1 MLLEVFLGYVML
13 DFALSE
19 KITTRRLGV
28 VVFAVSVGIT
38 LGASYFVSQL
48 NLSRDVAVFQNESKL
63 IHRSIGR
70 SIEAHLDWL
79 RSIGKYFDTEFDIT
93 RSKFERFAGDIA
105 TEAVGIQALEWIP
118 RVAAAKRTKYE
129 NIARFS
135 GVAGFS
141 FTELNDQGNLVPAS
155 EREEYYPVYFAEPLS
170 DNFKALGFDLASNPA
185 RKLALERSR
194 DSGRI
199 TFTAPIK
206 LVQENG
212 SQFGMLAFRPVYR
225 RDRPHDTIEERRAN
239 IVGFALAVFRIS
251 DIVRG
256 SEYKAAKNIGFTIT
270 DVSEGSSK
278 KVLYASFA
286 VSPQGVI
293 NRSPEEKSTHAFELT
308 ISLFPREWSVEF
320 VPISDNSLLTIDN
333 VAVSSSI
340 AGIIIS
346 ILLALAVAS
355 LYGRKV
361 YAEEIVKEQIAEI
374 SQRAKELDF
383 QKRALDEHAIVSITD
398 VAGNI
403 TYANDKFCDISGY
416 SREYLLGQNHRI
428 VNSGEHPQEMFTALW
443 STITNGETWYGEIK
457 NKKKNGE
464 FYWVNATIVPF
475 LDDSGHPFQ
484 YVAIRTD
491 ITAEKHKENALREAT
506 EKAETANVAKSEF
519 LASMSHEIRTPMA
532 GVLGIADILLEGE
545 LGEEQRKSILQIKGA
560 GQSLVVILND
570 ILDLSKI
577 QAGKLEIE
585 IIDFDLHSL
594 ISDSLELLYP
604 RASEKD
610 IALGSK
616 IGPDLPI
623 GLNGDPTRIRQVLVN
638 LLGNAVKFTEQGSV
652 TLSADV
658 VERHGDDVVIR
669 FEIIDTGIGIA
680 EGRRNGLFQE
690 FSQLDASTARKYEG
704 TGLGLAISKRL
715 VDLMGGEIGVESVDG
730 KGSTFWFT
738 VAGRIVEI
746 ENKRSKDR
754 LRDVEFRAV
763 RPLRILLAED
773 NDLNQMIITA
783 VLDKF
788 GHTVTVVDDGR
799 TAVEA
804 VRDSDFDIVLMDVRM
819 PEMDGPDA
827 TRIIRQQTGPKA
839 SIPIVAVTAD
849 AIVENRDGY
858 FEAGMN
864 ACVTKPINQ
873 SELLRAIN
881 EVLNEEVHIPDI
893 SPR

>member
-1 MLLEVFLGYVML
+1 MRN
-13 DFALSE
+13 FAFGK
-19 KITTRRLGV
+19 KITTRRLGAL
-28 VVFAVSVGIT
+28 VFAVSVGIT
-38 LGASYFVSQL
+38 LAGSYYISQL
-48 NLSRDVAVFQNESKL
+48 NSSRDIAVFRNESKL

-70 SIEAHLDWL
+70 SIESHLDRL
-79 RSIGKYFDTEFDIT
+79 RSIGTYFDTEFDIT
-93 RSKFERFAGDIA
+93 RSKFERFAGGLA
-105 TEAVGIQALEWIP
+105 AEAVGIHALEWIP
-118 RVAAAKRTKYE
+118 RVAATKRTKYE

-141 FTELNDQGNLVPAS
+141 FTELNNQGNLVPAG

-170 DNFKALGFDLASNPA
+170 DNFKALGFDLASNPS

-206 LVQENG
+206 LVQENS

-225 RDRPHDTIEERRAN
+225 RDRSHDTVEERRAN

-251 DIVRG
+251 DIVG
-256 SEYKAAKNIGFTIT
+256 SSEYKAVKNIGYTIT
-270 DVSEGSSK
+270 DMSERSSK
-278 KVLYASFA
+278 QVLYASFA
-286 VSPQGVI
+286 DSPPGVI
-293 NRSPEEKSTHAFELT
+293 NRTPVEKPANAIGYT
-308 ISLFPREWSVEF
+308 ISLFPREWSVQF
-320 VPISDNSLLTIDN
+320 VPIHDNPLLTTDS
-333 VAVSSSI
+333 VAISSSI
-340 AGIIIS
+340 GGIIIS
-346 ILLALAVAS
+346 FLLALAVSS
-355 LYGRKV
+355 LHSRKV

-374 SQRAKELDF
+374 STRARELDF
-383 QKRALDEHAIVSITD
+383 QKLALDEHAIVSITD
-398 VAGNI
+398 VKGNI
-403 TYANDKFCDISGY
+403 TYANDKFCEISGY
-416 SREYLLGQNHRI
+416 SREELLGQNHRI
-428 VNSGEHPQEMFTALW
+428 LNSGEHPQEMFVELW
-443 STITNGETWYGEIK
+443 RTIASGKTWFGEIK
-457 NKKKNGE
+457 NKTKNGGY
-464 FYWVNATIVPF
+464 YWVNATIVPF
-475 LDDSGHPFQ
+475 LDDLGHPFQ

-491 ITAEKHKENALREAT
+491 ITAEKHKEVALREAT

-532 GVLGIADILLEGE
+532 GVLGIADMLLDGE
-545 LGEEQRKSILQIKGA
+545 LSEEQRKSILQIKGA

-604 RASEKD
+604 RASEKN

-616 IGPDLPI
+616 IGPDLPA

-658 VERHGDDVVIR
+658 VERHGDDVIIR

-680 EGRRNGLFQE
+680 EDRRDRLFQD

-715 VDLMGGEIGVESVDG
+715 VELMGGEIGVDSVDG
-730 KGSTFWFT
+730 EGSTFWFT
-738 VAGRIVEI
+738 VKGVVAKI
-746 ENKRSKDR
+746 ENKRSKER
-754 LRDVEFRAV
+754 TREVKFRAV

-783 VLDKF
+783 VLNKF
-788 GHTVTVVDDGR
+788 DHAVTTVDDGR
-799 TAVEA
+799 AAVEA
-804 VRDSDFDIVLMDVRM
+804 VRNNDFDIVLMDVRM

-827 TRIIRQQTGPKA
+827 TRIIRKQAGPKA
-839 SIPIVAVTAD
+839 NIPIVAVTAD

-864 ACVTKPINQ
+864 ACVTKPINLP
-873 SELLRAIN
+873 ELLRAIN

-893 SPR
+893 SSR